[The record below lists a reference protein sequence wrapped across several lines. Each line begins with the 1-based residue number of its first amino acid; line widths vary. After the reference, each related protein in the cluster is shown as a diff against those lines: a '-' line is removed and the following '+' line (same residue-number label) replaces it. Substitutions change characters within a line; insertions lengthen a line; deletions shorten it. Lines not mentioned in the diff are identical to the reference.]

1 MTKQQSK
8 GASMNN
14 LKKFFAISAFS
25 LVLAGCSD
33 DDEKVEIIEPVP
45 TPTADLRIIH
55 AVPDAPTV
63 NVFAGS
69 AVLAGLENVDYQ
81 VSSPL
86 ITVDEGTYAVRVEAN
101 VPSGTA
107 DVITASLTLDG
118 ENVYNVFAVG
128 QTAAETIEPLVVSS
142 ERSPVTAGN
151 VRVQVVH
158 AAPAA
163 PTVDVYVTAPDTDIN
178 DEQPLATASFK
189 ESTGQVEVAGGDY
202 QIRITAAGT
211 KTVVFDSGTVTL
223 PEGADLLVAA
233 TQNTGTGNSPVTLL
247 VADGTSSFKIWDVNS
262 TAQVRVVHAVS
273 DAPAV
278 DVIANNA
285 LTLFD
290 GISFPDV
297 TGYTAVPAG
306 DYTIDVA
313 VDGDES
319 TLAIDDAAITV
330 ENGMF
335 YTAFA
340 NSDLASIGLDFVVD
354 VPRPIATAAQ
364 VRIFHASPDA
374 GSVDIYVTPDGDISS
389 VSPAFAAVDFA
400 TPMLNE
406 TGYVE
411 LAAGDYVVT
420 VTGAGSKEAAIE
432 TGVLSLEVNKVYTAI
447 AIDGV
452 MEGDGPTLITADDL
466 APAFNASQTFNVQL
480 SGQQEVPMVDTM
492 STATAVVEIDESLP
506 AFKVTL
512 DASMVTDASAAHVH
526 DGDIGTNGGVAF
538 GLTDMGDGTFTLE
551 QTDLTAGLL
560 EDLLNGEWY
569 LNVHTPANPS
579 GEVRGQIVPDT
590 TVVVTFGLSG
600 SQEIP
605 QVTTE
610 ASGGGYAL
618 FDTTDNG
625 VTLAVAT
632 SGVEDAT
639 MAHIHTG
646 FAGVNGGVLVA
657 LTQDTGDA
665 NLWVSGGEINL
676 DEATAELLLSG
687 GHYVNVHTPANPGGE
702 LRGQITP
709 ANIEVYGVTPTGEQE
724 VPAVTTDAS
733 GTGAITLNTTTGLII
748 GTINV
753 FDISPTMA
761 HIHAGEAGENGPV
774 VLALTDNGSG
784 VFVVPVSTVL
794 STEQVALMQA
804 GGLYTNFHTTEF
816 PSGEI
821 RGQITLGF

>member
-1 MTKQQSK
+1 
-8 GASMNN
+8 MNSFN
-14 LKKFFAISAFS
+14 KILAVSAFS
-25 LVLAGCSD
+25 IALVGCSD
-33 DDEKVEIIEPVP
+33 DDDKVIVE
-45 TPTADLRIIH
+45 TPPLTSDLRIIH
-55 AVPDAPTV
+55 GVPDAPNV
-63 NVFAGS
+63 NIYAAD

-81 VSSPL
+81 VSSPW

-107 DVITASLTLDG
+107 DVITATLTLEG
-118 ENVYNVFAVG
+118 EKSYNVLAVG
-128 QTAAETIEPLVVSS
+128 SATNGTIEPLIVSTD
-142 ERSPVTAGN
+142 RSDVTTGN

-163 PTVDVYVTAPDTDIN
+163 PMVDIYVTAPDADI
-178 DEQPLATASFK
+178 DVEQPLATASYK

-202 QIRITAAGT
+202 QIRITLAGT
-211 KTVVFDSGTVTL
+211 KTVVYDSGTIGL
-223 PEGADLLVAA
+223 PADADLLVVA
-233 TQNTGTGNSPVTLL
+233 TQNTGTGSSPVTLL
-247 VADGTSSFKIWDVNS
+247 VADGTTSFKIWDVNS
-262 TAQVRVVHAVS
+262 TANVRVVHAVS

-290 GISFPDV
+290 GISYPDV
-297 TGYTAVPAG
+297 TSYVAVDAG

-319 TLAIDDAAITV
+319 TVVIDDAAITV

-354 VPRPIATAAQ
+354 VPRPIATAAK

-374 GSVDIYVTPDGDISS
+374 GTVDIYVTADGDISATT
-389 VSPAFAAVDFA
+389 PAFADVAFT
-400 TPMLNE
+400 TPMLTE

-420 VTGAGSKEAAIE
+420 VTAAGSKDAAIE
-432 TGVLSLEVNKVYTAI
+432 TGVLSLEINKVYTAI
-447 AIDGV
+447 AIDGL
-452 MEGDGPTLITADDL
+452 MAGDGPTLITADDL
-466 APAFNASQTFNVQL
+466 APAFNTSTTFNVAL
-480 SGQQEVPMVDTM
+480 SGDQEVPMVDTM
-492 STATAVVEIDESLP
+492 SLATAVVEIDESLP

-526 DGDIGTNGGVAF
+526 DGDIGSNGGVAF
-538 GLTDMGDGTFTLE
+538 GLTDMGDGTFVLA
-551 QTDLTAGLL
+551 QTELTAGLL
-560 EDLLNGEWY
+560 NDLLSGEWY
-569 LNVHTPANPS
+569 LNVHTPNNPS
-579 GEVRGQIVPDT
+579 GEVRGQIVADT
-590 TVVVTFGLSG
+590 TVVVTFPLSG
-600 SQEIP
+600 LQEIP
-605 QVTTE
+605 QVMSD
-610 ASGGGYAL
+610 AMGGGYAL

-632 SGVEDAT
+632 TGVEDAT

-646 FAGVNGGVLVA
+646 YAGVNGGVLVA
-657 LTQDTGDA
+657 LAQDTSDL
-665 NLWVSGGEINL
+665 NLWTSGGEINL
-676 DEATAELLLSG
+676 NQATADLLLSG
-687 GHYVNVHTPANPGGE
+687 GHYVNVHTPAYPSGE

-709 ANIEVYGVTPTGEQE
+709 ANIEVYGVVATGDQE

-753 FDISPTMA
+753 FDITPSMA
-761 HIHAGEAGENGPV
+761 HIHAAEAGINGSV
-774 VLALTDNGSG
+774 VLALSDEGEG
-784 VFVVPVSTVL
+784 VFTVPQNTVL
-794 STEQVALMQA
+794 DMPQIDLMQA
-804 GGLYTNFHTTEF
+804 EGLYTNFHTAAN

-821 RGQITLGF
+821 RGQITLGFN

>member
-1 MTKQQSK
+1 M
-8 GASMNN
+8 SMNSFRKI
-14 LKKFFAISAFS
+14 LAVSIFSIS
-25 LVLAGCSD
+25 LVACND
-33 DDEKVEIIEPVP
+33 DDDVVVIDEVP
-45 TPTADLRIIH
+45 TPTSDLRIIH

-63 NVFAGS
+63 NVFAGA

-81 VSSPL
+81 VSSPW

-107 DVITASLTLDG
+107 DVITASLTLEG
-118 ENVYNVFAVG
+118 EKSYNVLAVG
-128 QTAAETIEPLVVSS
+128 STADGTIEPLVVSVD
-142 ERSPVTAGN
+142 RSAITSGN
-151 VRVQVVH
+151 VRVQIVH

-163 PTVDVYVTAPDTDIN
+163 PMVDIYVTAPGDDI
-178 DEQPLATASFK
+178 EVAQPLATASFK
-189 ESTGQVEVAGGDY
+189 DSTGQVEVAGGDY

-211 KTVVFDSGTVTL
+211 KTVVFDSGTVNL
-223 PEGADLLVAA
+223 PADADLLVAA
-233 TQNTGTGNSPVTLL
+233 TQNTGTGTSPVTLL

-262 TAQVRVVHAVS
+262 KANVRVVHAVS

-290 GISFPDV
+290 GISYPDV
-297 TGYTAVPAG
+297 TAYVAVAAG

-319 TLAIDDAAITV
+319 TAPIDDVAITV

-335 YTAFA
+335 YTAIA
-340 NSDLASIGLDFVVD
+340 NSKLASIGLDFVVD
-354 VPRPIATAAQ
+354 VPRPIATAAK

-374 GSVDIYVTPDGDISS
+374 GSVDIYVTADGDISA
-389 VSPAFAAVDFA
+389 VSPNFAGVTFT
-400 TPMLNE
+400 TPMLTE

-420 VTGAGSKEAAIE
+420 VTAAGSKDAAIE

-447 AIDGV
+447 AIDGL
-452 MEGDGPTLITADDL
+452 MAGDGPTLITADDL
-466 APAFNASQTFNVQL
+466 APSFSTSTTFNVTL
-480 SGQQEVPMVDTM
+480 GGNQEVPMVNTM
-492 STATAVVEIDESLP
+492 SSATAIVEIDESLP

-512 DASMVTDASAAHVH
+512 DASMVTGATAAHVH

-538 GLTDMGDGTFTLE
+538 GLTDMGDGTFVLG
-551 QTDLTAGLL
+551 QTELTAGLL
-560 EDLLNGEWY
+560 NDLLSGEWY
-569 LNVHTPANPS
+569 LNVHTPSNPS

-590 TVVVTFGLSG
+590 TVVVTFPLSG
-600 SQEIP
+600 LQEIP
-605 QVTTE
+605 QVMSD
-610 ASGGGYAL
+610 AMGGGYAL

-632 SGVEDAT
+632 TGVADAT

-657 LTQDTGDA
+657 LEQDTADL
-665 NLWVSGGEINL
+665 NLWTSGGEINL
-676 DEATAELLLSG
+676 DQPTADLLLSG

-709 ANIEVYGVTPTGEQE
+709 ANIEVYGVVPSGDQE
-724 VPAVTTDAS
+724 VPVVTTDAS
-733 GTGAITLNTTTGLII
+733 GTGAITLNTSTGLII

-761 HIHAGEAGENGPV
+761 HIHVGEVGVNGGV
-774 VLALTDNGSG
+774 VLALADAGDG
-784 VFVVPVSTVL
+784 VFTVPAATIL
-794 STEQVALMQA
+794 DMIQMDLMQA
-804 GGLYTNFHTTEF
+804 EGLYTNFHTPEN
-816 PSGEI
+816 PGGEI

>member
-1 MTKQQSK
+1 
-8 GASMNN
+8 MNSFRKI
-14 LKKFFAISAFS
+14 LTVSIFSIS
-25 LVLAGCSD
+25 LVACND
-33 DDEKVEIIEPVP
+33 DDVVVIDEVP
-45 TPTADLRIIH
+45 TPTSDLRIIH

-63 NVFAGS
+63 NVFAGA

-81 VSSPL
+81 VSSPW

-107 DVITASLTLDG
+107 DVITASLSLEG
-118 ENVYNVFAVG
+118 EKSYNVLAVG
-128 QTAAETIEPLVVSS
+128 STTDGTIEPLIVSVD
-142 ERSPVTAGN
+142 RSAITSGN
-151 VRVQVVH
+151 VRVQIVH

-163 PTVDVYVTAPDTDIN
+163 PMVDIYVTGPGDDI
-178 DEQPLATASFK
+178 EVAQPLATASFK
-189 ESTGQVEVAGGDY
+189 DSTGQVEVAGGDY

-211 KTVVFDSGTVTL
+211 KTVVFDSGTVNL
-223 PEGADLLVAA
+223 PADADLLVAA
-233 TQNTGTGNSPVTLL
+233 TQNTGTGTSPVTLL

-262 TAQVRVVHAVS
+262 KANVRVVHAVS

-290 GISFPDV
+290 GISYSDV
-297 TGYTAVPAG
+297 TAYVAVAAG
-306 DYTIDVA
+306 DYIIDVA
-313 VDGDES
+313 VDGDEN
-319 TLAIDDAAITV
+319 TAPIDDVAITV
-330 ENGMF
+330 EDGMF

-340 NSDLASIGLDFVVD
+340 NSNLASIGLDFVID
-354 VPRPIATAAQ
+354 VPRPIATAAK

-374 GSVDIYVTPDGDISS
+374 GSVDIYVTTDRDISV
-389 VSPAFAAVDFA
+389 VSPNFAGVNFT
-400 TPMLNE
+400 TPMLTE
-406 TGYVE
+406 TDYVE

-420 VTGAGSKEAAIE
+420 VTTAGTKDAAIT

-447 AIDGV
+447 AINGL
-452 MEGDGPTLITADDL
+452 MAGDGPTLITADDL
-466 APAFNASQTFNVQL
+466 APSFSTSATFNVNL
-480 SGQQEVPMVDTM
+480 GGNQEVPMVNTM
-492 STATAVVEIDESLP
+492 SSATAIVEIDESLP

-512 DASMVTDASAAHVH
+512 DASMVAGATAAHVH

-538 GLTDMGDGTFTLE
+538 GLTNMGDGTFVLG
-551 QTDLTAGLL
+551 QTELTAGLL
-560 EDLLNGEWY
+560 NDLLSGEWY
-569 LNVHTPANPS
+569 LNVHTPSNLG

-590 TVVVTFGLSG
+590 TVVVTFPLSG
-600 SQEIP
+600 LQEIP
-605 QVTTE
+605 QVM
-610 ASGGGYAL
+610 SGGMGGGYAL

-632 SGVEDAT
+632 TGVADAT

-657 LTQDTGDA
+657 LEQDTA
-665 NLWVSGGEINL
+665 NVNLWTSGGEINL
-676 DEATAELLLSG
+676 DQPTADLLLSG

-709 ANIEVYGVTPTGEQE
+709 ANIEVYGVVPSGDQE

-733 GTGAITLNTTTGLII
+733 GTGAITLNTSTGLII

-761 HIHAGEAGENGPV
+761 HIHVGEVGVNGGV
-774 VLALTDNGSG
+774 VLALTDASDG
-784 VFVVPVSTVL
+784 VFTVPAATIL
-794 STEQVALMQA
+794 DMTQMDLMQSE
-804 GGLYTNFHTTEF
+804 GLYTNFHTAEN
-816 PSGEI
+816 PGGEI